1 MTGKKRLLSILVAVL
16 MVLAMMP
23 ATAAPVFAE
32 EETVR
37 FCVGVYDLTNS
48 RSGEGGTYTFG
59 DEDMTHTL
67 DWHTVPAGTKVTL
80 VAVPAE
86 GYRFEGWAYGNVS
99 GEGDEMTIRPE
110 IGDFFISTENSLS
123 VQPFTEYD
131 DGYCAVFREI
141 NDSQPDI
148 DFSTLKI
155 LPPEERQS
163 DRIVT
168 AGDKINISVKI
179 TDNGKVNLARAI
191 FVHSDYQYQII
202 AQMVNLHKQEND
214 IWTGVFEI
222 NDRTKLGVWNLGYIE
237 AEDDNN
243 NNLRHFNNKSY
254 YGYTYSPNDDL
265 SEYDFSVNESYKV
278 TFNSRGGSEIP
289 EQTVISGKKAK
300 KPEDPTKEG
309 RYFNGWYKDEGL
321 TESYWFSN
329 PVTDNITLYASWVI
343 YAGIGV
349 YNESN
354 PDNYRCGTVDITS
367 ESTEYNHSD
376 VTTMN
381 YTLPEDESV
390 TFTAKPA
397 EGYTFKGWYEGVYGD
412 SHFIETPSDT
422 LISAQNPYTPASP
435 DEAKALCAVFEC
447 TEHDWQL
454 VNHKATFTEHGY
466 QVTECSVCGAR
477 DGDLAIGAMP
487 VDTVKLA
494 KTSYVYTGKAIKPAV
509 TLASSDGPLSSE
521 YYTVRYS
528 NNTKAGTAT
537 VTVTLKGDYY
547 EGTKDLTFKITKA
560 PNPLT
565 VKPKT
570 ATVYYSKLKKSS
582 QTLAASKYIN
592 FTKKLNDK
600 KTYTISSVKKG
611 TKSYRKSFTI
621 NKSTGKLTVKKGLKK
636 GTYKVKVKVKAL
648 GSSNYKASTEKTV
661 TSKVIVK

>member
-1 MTGKKRLLSILVAVL
+1 MVKRRLISIFVAVL

-214 IWTGVFEI
+214 IWTGVFEV
-222 NDRTKLGVWNLGYIE
+222 NDKTDLGLWNFGYVEVEDNDNARWWPVLYVGKSAGKNDEGSYIWKLRDELAQALEQVDLDDVELYAKGEDTGEAKGYWWLTANPRIWSFSDIKIGEEQSYTLYNENGNKRRVFQNFLDAKVGDIVIGYEANPVKKIVAIGRISQASDGKVIYIE
-237 AEDDNN
+237 KIEG
-243 NNLRHFNNKSY
+243 LS
-254 YGYTYSPNDDL
+254 SPIEYLILKGAPELEKMEFFVQPNGSL
-265 SEYDFSVNESYKV
+265 FKLTKGEYDFIMDII
-278 TFNSRGGSEIP
+278 R
-289 EQTVISGKKAK
+289 
-300 KPEDPTKEG
+300 
-309 RYFNGWYKDEGL
+309 DE
-321 TESYWFSN
+321 
-329 PVTDNITLYASWVI
+329 
-343 YAGIGV
+343 
-349 YNESN
+349 
-354 PDNYRCGTVDITS
+354 
-367 ESTEYNHSD
+367 
-376 VTTMN
+376 
-381 YTLPEDESV
+381 
-390 TFTAKPA
+390 
-397 EGYTFKGWYEGVYGD
+397 
-412 SHFIETPSDT
+412 
-422 LISAQNPYTPASP
+422 
-435 DEAKALCAVFEC
+435 
-447 TEHDWQL
+447 
-454 VNHKATFTEHGY
+454 
-466 QVTECSVCGAR
+466 
-477 DGDLAIGAMP
+477 
-487 VDTVKLA
+487 
-494 KTSYVYTGKAIKPAV
+494 
-509 TLASSDGPLSSE
+509 
-521 YYTVRYS
+521 
-528 NNTKAGTAT
+528 
-537 VTVTLKGDYY
+537 
-547 EGTKDLTFKITKA
+547 
-560 PNPLT
+560 NPLKQPDA
-565 VKPKT
+565 VIQK
-570 ATVYYSKLKKSS
+570 YSKEDFLSKVSRS
-582 QTLAASKYIN
+582 QDLSLWDFRIKCTHGVGACCL
-592 FTKKLNDK
+592 
-600 KTYTISSVKKG
+600 
-611 TKSYRKSFTI
+611 R
-621 NKSTGKLTVKKGLKK
+621 
-636 GTYKVKVKVKAL
+636 
-648 GSSNYKASTEKTV
+648 
-661 TSKVIVK
+661 TSKE

>member
-1 MTGKKRLLSILVAVL
+1 
-16 MVLAMMP
+16 MVFAMMP
-23 ATAAPVFAE
+23 VTAAPVFADE
-32 EETVR
+32 ENVT
-37 FCVGVYDLTNS
+37 FIVGVYDLTNS

-67 DWHTVPAGTKVTL
+67 DWHTVPAGTEVTL

-86 GYRFEGWAYGNVS
+86 GYRFEGWTYGNVS
-99 GEGDEMTIRPE
+99 GEGDEMTIKPD
-110 IGDFFISTENSLS
+110 IGDIYLCNEPVYNIRAASG
-123 VQPFTEYD
+123 Y
-131 DGYCAVFREI
+131 GYCAVFKETSDTPPTI
-141 NDSQPDI
+141 DI
-148 DFSTLKI
+148 SSLQI

-168 AGDKINISVKI
+168 EGDEINISVRI
-179 TDNGKVNLARAI
+179 TDNDKVKKARAM
-191 FVHSDYQYQII
+191 FVFSDYENQII
-202 AQMVNLHKQEND
+202 GQPVLLYRQDND
-214 IWTGVFEI
+214 IWAGVLKI
-222 NDRTKLGVWNLGYIE
+222 NNNTIYTFLGVWNLGYIE
-237 AEDDNN
+237 TEDYNN
-243 NNLRHFNNKSY
+243 NISCYWNSASY
-254 YGYTYSPNDDL
+254 YGQDFSPYSDL

-278 TFNSRGGSEIP
+278 TFNSRGGSEVP

-397 EGYTFKGWYEGVYGD
+397 EGFTFKGWYEGVYGD